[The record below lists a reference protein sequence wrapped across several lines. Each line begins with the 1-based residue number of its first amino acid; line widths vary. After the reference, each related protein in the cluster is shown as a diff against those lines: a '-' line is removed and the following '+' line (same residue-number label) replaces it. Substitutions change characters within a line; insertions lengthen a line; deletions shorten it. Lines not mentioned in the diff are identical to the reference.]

1 MMIIKFILFP
11 GKFDFLRYILY
22 FRNLLIT
29 KKFIIIIIIIIL
41 FYFIVVQY
49 QFTFTWYDAVY
60 YFL

>member
-11 GKFDFLRYILY
+11 GKFHFLRYILF

>member
-11 GKFDFLRYILY
+11 GKFHFLRYILY

-29 KKFIIIIIIIIL
+29 KKFIIIIIIL

>member
-11 GKFDFLRYILY
+11 GKFHFLRYILY

-29 KKFIIIIIIIIL
+29 KKFIIIIIIIL

>member
-1 MMIIKFILFP
+1 MMNIKFILFP
-11 GKFDFLRYILY
+11 GIFHFLRYILY

>member
-11 GKFDFLRYILY
+11 GKFHFLRYILY

-29 KKFIIIIIIIIL
+29 KKFIIIIIL